1 MVLPCRAVAVV
12 HSPLAMQW
20 IMLVNLFI
28 LVKLFYGSEVAADAM
43 LCSGS
48 VCTVTAGSVIAAL
61 SAASRHAGNN
71 GGPPIAGAPATG
83 LRRWGGIAAISKAL
97 NDDWIIATGSPC
109 CAQNAWRVC
118 PLRSYSATNRAASTR
133 LWRRRAGI
141 PTLATFI
148 PEVHHI
154 QKPLPR
160 YVCSDAYDASRPV
173 ARRRKPAGGIW

>member
-71 GGPPIAGAPATG
+71 EGVPTAV
-83 LRRWGGIAAISKAL
+83 ISGVPR
-97 NDDWIIATGSPC
+97 DEQIIAIGSASIGIVTG
-109 CAQNAWRVC
+109 
-118 PLRSYSATNRAASTR
+118 
-133 LWRRRAGI
+133 
-141 PTLATFI
+141 
-148 PEVHHI
+148 
-154 QKPLPR
+154 K
-160 YVCSDAYDASRPV
+160 SRP
-173 ARRRKPAGGIW
+173 A